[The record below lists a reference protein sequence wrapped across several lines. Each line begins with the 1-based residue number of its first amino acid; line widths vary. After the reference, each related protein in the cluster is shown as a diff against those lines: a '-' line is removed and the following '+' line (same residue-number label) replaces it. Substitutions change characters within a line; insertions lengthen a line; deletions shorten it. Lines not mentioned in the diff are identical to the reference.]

1 MASNTALRGE
11 SGVELR
17 VPASDEVVCLFAFTG
32 GAGVHEMRLP
42 DDARQQ
48 RLMLHRVG
56 SVAALI
62 GIVPLAD
69 YSGAEAELR
78 FADIAWL
85 APRVR
90 RHAELV
96 EWAMQRSSVFPAP
109 FGTLYTSLDSLSAF
123 MLVHEA
129 TIAGFLQA
137 VAGKEEWELRA
148 GARFD
153 SPEILDQLACKAWP
167 DLRELSK
174 GARYMRLCRDRS
186 ALLDFGRDEA
196 AGLVRDFVA
205 EIESLAADVR
215 QLGAGAKAEADG
227 SEIIARYALL
237 VAKKD
242 IVALQEHVREVGNRV
257 THRHL
262 AIVLSGPW
270 PPFSFRP
277 DLNAPN

>member
-1 MASNTALRGE
+1 
-11 SGVELR
+11 
-17 VPASDEVVCLFAFTG
+17 
-32 GAGVHEMRLP
+32 MRLP

-69 YSGAEAELR
+69 YSGAEAESR

-205 EIESLAADVR
+205 EIEVTGCRCSPTWR
-215 QLGAGAKAEADG
+215 
-227 SEIIARYALL
+227 R
-237 VAKKD
+237 
-242 IVALQEHVREVGNRV
+242 REGRSRRVGN
-257 THRHL
+257 HRPVCFACGEEGHCR
-262 AIVLSGPW
+262 ATGARAGS
-270 PPFSFRP
+270 R
-277 DLNAPN
+277 